1 MIHRVACS
9 LLTLAVVGGLS
20 HADEPKQATT
30 QPPQWRRILKGD
42 DAAKAES
49 LEQRIAQLRDDD
61 RSEAIKQAEALLE
74 LRGRLQGEDHWQV
87 ELVSLELAGLPK
99 VDQHKKVMAVFSD
112 ELRTGEVHALSIKVL
127 RPSI

>member
-1 MIHRVACS
+1 MN
-9 LLTLAVVGGLS
+9 
-20 HADEPKQATT
+20 QT
-30 QPPQWRRILKGD
+30 QI
-42 DAAKAES
+42 
-49 LEQRIAQLRDDD
+49 EQRLKSAFPEAQVRVMDLT
-61 RSEAIKQAEALLE
+61 
-74 LRGRLQGEDHWQV
+74 GGEDHWQV